1 MGAFRAGV
9 SPADAQSTLAWTLR
23 ALEKHGAFDTTL
35 DHALDHLARELMP
48 ALPSNYLPD
57 VYLMQPLM
65 GDVYPRAGFAL
76 DARERNY
83 LHYQTDGAY
92 FSASGISASTS
103 PEDHAVV
110 CGVVADG
117 QESRPFCTR
126 CVPVWDGPSQNGE
139 HEDFSTRMESG
150 AVDDAIVSLLSMIRP
165 LPLKALVCGE
175 GSRKKLVISLP
186 RSPQEHFCDSPYRD
200 TLLQALATAG
210 VDPDRLTSLE
220 RVELHGSV
228 PCYSDAFGFL
238 SWDVVTEISHV
249 SFTLDEG
256 RVVGCAAGIRLTERT
271 KPHGHTAYRPTR
283 IYQWHITDTCD
294 QRCKHCYLFAE
305 DAQKACVT
313 TPFDQLMRTLDE
325 VEQRCAH
332 RHMLPSFVITGG
344 DPILHPRFWD
354 FAEELHRR
362 GFFWAIMGNP
372 FHLTHEVCR
381 RLHDLGCV
389 RYQLSLDGLRDF
401 HDSLRKPG
409 SFDATMAAI
418 PVLKSAGIPVQ
429 LMATASRQNL
439 DDILACMDIAVE
451 KGADFFSFARY
462 CATSPEKAAS
472 LYPSPEEYRSFLLAF
487 YEKRRRFAEAGV
499 RCTFRLKEHLFCLL
513 RYELGEFEVPTWSKE
528 HPDVICDGCHLGQ
541 RAIITSNGDL
551 LACRRMESHVGNLAH
566 DRLEEVEEGDGMR
579 TLRKVDAIKG
589 CSSCKLLMWCRGC
602 RAVGF
607 NVTGDLQAA
616 DPMCWHVVRDE

>member
-1 MGAFRAGV
+1 MEAFRAGV
-9 SPADAQSTLAWTLR
+9 SPADAQSALAWTLR
-23 ALEKHGAFDTTL
+23 RLDKHRAFDTTL
-35 DHALDHLARELMP
+35 DPALESLARELLP
-48 ALPSNYLPD
+48 LLPSNYLPD
-57 VYLMQPLM
+57 VYLMQPLK
-65 GDVYPRAGFAL
+65 GSVRPQAGFAL

-92 FSASGISASTS
+92 FSASGISASIS
-103 PEDHAVV
+103 AADHAVV
-110 CGVVADG
+110 CGVVTEG
-117 QESRPFCTR
+117 QGIRPFRTR
-126 CVPVWDGPSQNGE
+126 YIPVGEGPSQDGRD
-139 HEDFSTRMESG
+139 EDPIACMG
-150 AVDDAIVSLLSMIRP
+150 WDDADDTVARMLSAIEP
-165 LPLKALVCGE
+165 LPLQVLVCGE
-175 GSRKKLVISLP
+175 GSQRELVIALP
-186 RSPQEHFCDSPYRD
+186 RHPREHFCDSPYRD
-200 TLLQALATAG
+200 ALLQALAMVG
-210 VDPDRLTSLE
+210 VDPIRLASLE
-220 RVELHGSV
+220 SVEQHCSV
-228 PCYSDAFGFL
+228 PCYSDAYGFL
-238 SWDVVTEISHV
+238 SWDVHAEISHV
-249 SFTLDEG
+249 TLTLDEG
-256 RVVGCAAGIRLTERT
+256 RLISCAAGIRLTERT

-283 IYQWHITDTCD
+283 IYQWHITDICD

-332 RHMLPSFVITGG
+332 RYMLPSFVITGG

-354 FAEELHRR
+354 FAGELHRR
-362 GFFWAIMGNP
+362 GFFWSIMGNP
-372 FHLTHEVCR
+372 FHLTNEVCR
-381 RLHDLGCV
+381 QLHDLGCV

-439 DDILACMDIAVE
+439 DDILACMDIAVD
-451 KGADFFSFARY
+451 KDVDYFSFARY

-487 YEKRRRFAEAGV
+487 YEKRRRFMEAGA

-513 RYELGEFEVPTWSKE
+513 RYELGEFEVPAWSKK

-541 RAIITSNGDL
+541 RAIIASNGDL
-551 LACRRMESHVGNLAH
+551 LACRRMESFVGNLAR
-566 DRLEEVEEGDGMR
+566 DRLEDVEEGDAMR
-579 TLRKVDAIKG
+579 ALRKVDAIKG